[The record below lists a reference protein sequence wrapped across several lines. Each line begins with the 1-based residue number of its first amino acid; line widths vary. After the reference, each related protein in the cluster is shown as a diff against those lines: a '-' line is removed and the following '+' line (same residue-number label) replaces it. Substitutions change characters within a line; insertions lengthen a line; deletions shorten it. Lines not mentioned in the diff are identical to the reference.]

1 MQLSVDQCPDYT
13 RARRGVECPPEGGEI
28 CLLAV
33 QAIAFCISAGL
44 CPL

>member
-1 MQLSVDQCPDYT
+1 MQLSVDRCSDYT
-13 RARRGVECPPEGGEI
+13 RARRGVERPPEGGET

-33 QAIAFCISAGL
+33 AAIAFCISAGL